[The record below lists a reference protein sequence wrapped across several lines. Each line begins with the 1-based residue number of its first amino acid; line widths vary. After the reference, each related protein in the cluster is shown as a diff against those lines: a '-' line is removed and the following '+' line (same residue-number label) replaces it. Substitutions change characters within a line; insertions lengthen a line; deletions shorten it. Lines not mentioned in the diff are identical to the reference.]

1 MLKGVDWN
9 DETGYYYN
17 GPWEPY
23 VRDFDP
29 TLNIRIKPIK
39 SMLKIK
45 LPEYDDES
53 FLPFGASDSDIEEWI
68 ISEDKMFQD
77 FPGRLI
83 HKDESGTEW
92 VSLYLYQE
100 NKLQPPNEEISV
112 IGFPIGEQHI
122 WASASMYI
130 VSDKM
135 EKLTEEE
142 LIDSGFIQSRSSYT
156 RDCYSL
162 FSREYACSPGYKA
175 EFAGPEEDDGRAT
188 IKAIPAS
195 VNVLWE
201 EEFDASQEETT
212 SFMIPAGSI
221 IQEMKLYEKSVDGI
235 YYYNGEI
242 VACDLK
248 VLGNERSELVIRRD
262 ILNQYMAKKKVKL
275 FWCIEGE
282 KQYFLG
288 GHNQKWQ
295 RREGYFLYKS
305 NEING
310 HMRIVDN
317 I

>member
-162 FSREYACSPGYKA
+162 FSREYAWSPGYKA

-242 VACDLK
+242 VAEIK
-248 VLGNERSELVIRRD
+248 KEELIDKYD
-262 ILNQYMAKKKVKL
+262 ILEKYGIKIPTLLSILVELKKEDIDLHVSGFSVKEL
-275 FWCIEGE
+275 TTAIKE
-282 KQYFLG
+282 KLDTER
-288 GHNQKWQ
+288 KA
-295 RREGYFLYKS
+295 
-305 NEING
+305 I
-310 HMRIVDN
+310 
-317 I
+317 